1 MISRAIVFIPDAA
14 TPEGLQ
20 QPIAGVPLLLRLLL
34 SVQRAGVGEIVLLG
48 SKHFSD
54 VSASVAQDSRLLAA
68 LLWVEDQPWSM
79 LVQTWPEIEKQWWEG
94 DLWVLP
100 ATGVIDVMLLR
111 EVTRQDRSRPVAVI
125 DAWPE
130 WSQPSVGAF
139 CRVAGPYLRSMLEAS
154 GDVRCSTNLSQ
165 LPQYGEL
172 ERIPNH
178 GRVCAPCV
186 VETNRLRLERGLFA
200 GLQSASDG
208 WVDRYLNRKLSPW
221 LSRWFLR
228 TSLTPNQV
236 TLIAFAVG
244 LLSALSFAWGGW
256 VSGLV
261 GALLLQGS
269 AIIDCCD
276 GEVARLRFQES
287 PSGYYLDIACDNVV
301 HVAVFAAVAWSS
313 YESLGQ
319 SYWLFLGWLA
329 AFGTIMAFIVVLMTR
344 HGRAQR
350 PSLFLERLIDGM
362 TNRDFSI
369 LLLLCALAGKL
380 TWFLWVLAIGVNLF
394 WPIVLGLAWKA
405 QRASH
410 G

>member
-1 MISRAIVFIPDAA
+1 MMSRAIIFIPDAA
-14 TPEGLQ
+14 TPDGLQ

-34 SVQRAGVGEIVLLG
+34 SMQRAGVGEIVLLG
-48 SKHFSD
+48 GERFAD
-54 VSASVAQDSRLLAA
+54 MSASLAQDTRLLAG
-68 LLWVEDQPWSM
+68 LMWTEDQPWSN
-79 LVQTWPEIEKQWWEG
+79 LAQAWPEITQHWWEG

-111 EVTRQDRSRPVAVI
+111 EATQQSRSRPIAVI

-130 WSQPSVGAF
+130 GSQPSVGAF
-139 CRVAGPYLRSMLEAS
+139 CRVSGPCLRAILETAGEVL
-154 GDVRCSTNLSQ
+154 CSTIFSQ
-165 LPQYGEL
+165 LPQYGEI
-172 ERIPNH
+172 ERIPNN
-178 GRVCAPCV
+178 GRVCAPFV
-186 VETNRLRLERGLFA
+186 VEANSVALERGLFA

-236 TLIAFAVG
+236 TLMAFTVG

-256 VSGLV
+256 FSGIV

-269 AIIDCCD
+269 AVIDCCD
-276 GEVARLRFQES
+276 GEVARLKFRES
-287 PSGYYLDIACDNVV
+287 PSGYYLDIACDNIV
-301 HVAVFAAVAWSS
+301 HVAVFAGVAWSS

-319 SYWLFLGWLA
+319 WYWLFLGWLA
-329 AFGTIMAFIVVLMTR
+329 AFGTIMAFVAVLTTR
-344 HGRAQR
+344 HGRAHR
-350 PSLFLERLIDGM
+350 APILLERLIDGL

-380 TWFLWVLAIGVNLF
+380 TWFLWALAIGVNLF
-394 WPIVLGLAWKA
+394 WPIVLGLAWKT